1 MIIPLT
7 STTVATNGVD
17 ETAGSKPKRDN
28 MKGSI
33 APIMLPNKTKDI
45 NDAIIVFNKCMENYK
60 SKKKMKTKDLHQL
73 NY

>member
-33 APIMLPNKTKDI
+33 APIKLPNKTIDI
-45 NDAIIVFNKCMENYK
+45 KLNPMTDAVR
-60 SKKKMKTKDLHQL
+60 
-73 NY
+73 

>member
-28 MKGSI
+28 MKSDI
-33 APIMLPNKTKDI
+33 APIRTPNKTIDSRL
-45 NDAIIVFNKCMENYK
+45 NPMTDAIEWTIVDQRTHLLQDPNP
-60 SKKKMKTKDLHQL
+60 TR
-73 NY
+73 